1 VDSSCSRT
9 FPATPAIVRT
19 GRDAASPG
27 RYFWENISLQNGQ
40 KVVVDDNY
48 LRESIL
54 TPASKVLAGY
64 QPVMPTFQGLV
75 NEERL
80 AQLLAYIKS
89 LAPQAGD
96 TSSQRAGVACASS
109 ERQNSKP

>member
-1 VDSSCSRT
+1 M
-9 FPATPAIVRT
+9 
-19 GRDAASPG
+19 
-27 RYFWENISLQNGQ
+27 
-40 KVVVDDNY
+40 DDNY

-64 QPVMPTFQGLV
+64 QPVMPTFQGQV
-75 NEERL
+75 NEEAL

-89 LAPQAGD
+89 LAPQAAALPAA
-96 TSSQRAGVACASS
+96 TPVSPTPQS